1 MIPVTLVVSVVV
13 LSDDLGSRSVPRGGA
28 TRCTADRASRGRSPA
43 ELCTL
48 RGRDGGRVHASLA
61 TVKDDGPADARSA
74 GGGPLPPGLGRQ
86 LLAAVHP
93 ALAGQL
99 GSFRRAAAQ
108 LPPTAAGRKVA
119 VIGRSPRC
127 GTTTVAAMLA
137 LAAQG
142 YTRNRVVLLDTNTG
156 SGTDAGDH
164 DRRAAALLGRAGGAG
179 RSGQGRLPALLAVP
193 DGEPVSRSRV
203 RVAATPGTVVPV
215 LALPSDAGSFPPQ
228 TLAAALD
235 RLRMR
240 ADLIVLDTP
249 TAADRPVFHAAL
261 HLVDH
266 VLLVIPADRF
276 APQRLAAGRDW
287 LAAVPGP
294 QRTHDVSVVLVA
306 QTTFVPRWRPE
317 DLPWT
322 LLRRDGALARGQVGR
337 MSRRSTMAALELV
350 GRVSGPLG
358 PVGRRESVR

>member
-1 MIPVTLVVSVVV
+1 V
-13 LSDDLGSRSVPRGGA
+13 
-28 TRCTADRASRGRSPA
+28 AD
-43 ELCTL
+43 
-48 RGRDGGRVHASLA
+48 
-61 TVKDDGPADARSA
+61 
-74 GGGPLPPGLGRQ
+74 LPPAGPGALPPNLRRQ
-86 LLAAVHP
+86 LRAAVHP

-99 GSFRRAAAQ
+99 GAFRRATAQ

-119 VIGRSPRC
+119 VIGRSPHC
-127 GTTTVAAMLA
+127 GTSTVAALLA

-142 YTRNRVVLLDTNTG
+142 YTRNRVVVIDTDTDDAPFAV
-156 SGTDAGDH
+156 SGAGRADH
-164 DRRAAALLGRAGGAG
+164 ADRRVAALLGRAGAPGGRGSDGPRPGG
-179 RSGQGRLPALLAVP
+179 RSPAADGRLAALLAVP
-193 DGEPVSRSRV
+193 DGEPVARSRV

-215 LALPSDAGSFPPQ
+215 LALAADAGSFPPQ

-240 ADLIVLDTP
+240 ADLVVLDTP
-249 TAADRPVFHAAL
+249 TAPDRPVFHAAL

-276 APQRLAAGRDW
+276 APERLAAGRDW

-294 QRTHDVSVVLVA
+294 QRSHDVSVVLVA

-322 LLRRDGALARGQVGR
+322 LVRRDGALARGQLGR
-337 MSRRSTMAALELV
+337 MSRRSMMAGLELV
-350 GRVSGPLG
+350 TRVSTPLRS
-358 PVGRRESVR
+358 VGRR